1 MPRTVEFRT
10 YQLHP
15 GTEARFDALV
25 QRHSRPLLLQAG
37 TQVVWAGPSLQDAQA
52 YLLVRAY
59 ADLAELES
67 SQAQFYASAAWREG
81 PREAVLACIASS
93 TSVVVQL
100 PQAALDA
107 WLPNPYSPGPLH
119 EHTHTAA

>member
-1 MPRTVEFRT
+1 MTRTVEFRT

-15 GTEARFDALV
+15 GTEAHFDELV
-25 QRHSRPLLLQAG
+25 QRYSLPLLRRAG
-37 TQVVWAGPSLQDAQA
+37 MQVVWAGHSLHDTQA

-67 SQAQFYASAAWREG
+67 SQAHFYASAAWREG
-81 PREAVLACIASS
+81 PREAVLACMASS
-93 TSVVVQL
+93 TSVVLKL

-107 WLPNPYSPGPLH
+107 WLPNPAPRGTPD
-119 EHTHTAA
+119 EHTQPAA